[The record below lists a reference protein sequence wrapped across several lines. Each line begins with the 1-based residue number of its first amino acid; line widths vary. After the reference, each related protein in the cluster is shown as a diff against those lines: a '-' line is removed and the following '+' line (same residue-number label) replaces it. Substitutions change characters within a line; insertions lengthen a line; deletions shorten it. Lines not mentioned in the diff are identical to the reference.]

1 MPERPD
7 ERLPPTERALGPG
20 SPGELLAGG
29 GQHGPAEQ
37 DSSPDSTLAGSPD
50 QTLGC
55 PPPHVSLDSYRISD
69 NAVAR
74 SFGDYSLIRKIASG
88 GMGVIYLARQESL
101 RRTVALKTI
110 LAGDLASHDEIQRL
124 PPGGR
129 GGRPARPLRNRAHLR
144 GR

>member
-1 MPERPD
+1 MSDCR
-7 ERLPPTERALGPG
+7 RRSGLGPG
-20 SPGELLAGG
+20 SPASSSPAAATA
-29 GQHGPAEQ
+29 GPAEQ

-88 GMGVIYLARQESL
+88 GMGVIYLRGRRI

-110 LAGDLASHDEIQRL
+110 LAGDLASHDEIQRFRQEAEAAAQL
-124 PPGGR
+124 DHSG
-129 GGRPARPLRNRAHLR
+129 NRAHLR